1 MQQCTRMI
9 IPRSICAM
17 NGTVLRRSFATTDK
31 LIYIKD
37 DDTYHTLKNGDK
49 PSIMNFSASW
59 CGPCKRMA
67 PQFSALS
74 NAYDQ
79 VNFVKIDV
87 DASPN
92 LATEE
97 RITSVPT
104 YKLYK
109 NNKLISQFA
118 GADLTQLKVMIDQ
131 AKSA

>member
-1 MQQCTRMI
+1 MEQFFADLSLVSYI
-9 IPRSICAM
+9 YI
-17 NGTVLRRSFATTDK
+17 VLCVATDK

-37 DDTYHTLKNGDK
+37 DDTYHTLKNVGVLEFIDNQGDK

-97 RITSVPT
+97 RITVCC
-104 YKLYK
+104 
-109 NNKLISQFA
+109 N
-118 GADLTQLKVMIDQ
+118 
-131 AKSA
+131 